1 MTEPVVAVQTL
12 ALERLHATH
21 GDVGALRQFVDD
33 QIGVL
38 DRTNA
43 AKGSQ
48 LLLTLRVWLACG
60 GSKAEAAKRLHIRRR
75 SLYYRLDLI
84 AKLID
89 VHLEDPKQMMMFS
102 VAMTARRIA
111 GVG

>member
-1 MTEPVVAVQTL
+1 VRGQQS
-12 ALERLHATH
+12 R
-21 GDVGALRQFVDD
+21 
-33 QIGVL
+33 
-38 DRTNA
+38 
-43 AKGSQ
+43 GSQ
-48 LLLTLRVWLACG
+48 APP
-60 GSKAEAAKRLHIRRR
+60 HRRR